1 MKIFII
7 GGAGYIGSHMVKA
20 AHKQGHKVITIDNLS
35 TGHKDSVLHGKFE
48 LCDILDTPKLESLFI
63 KYKPDA
69 VMHFAAFSLVGE
81 SSLDPYKYY
90 HNNVS
95 GALSL
100 LKVMNDTNC
109 DKLVF
114 SSSASIFGNP
124 ISIPINENHPKEPIN
139 AYGRS
144 KLMIEQILKDFNS
157 AYGLKYIS
165 LRYFNAAGNDSD
177 GELSEKH
184 NPETH
189 LLPLAMRAARGQS
202 KAFSIFG
209 NDYDT
214 KDGTCIRDYVYV
226 EDLAKIHLESLN
238 LLFDDKFQSSE
249 FNIGSGIGYSVKE
262 VINEIENIVGKKVS
276 VNYANRRPG
285 DPPVLISDGQKLLK
299 ELNSK
304 MVFSNLKK
312 IIETL

>member
-1 MKIFII
+1 M
-7 GGAGYIGSHMVKA
+7 
-20 AHKQGHKVITIDNLS
+20 
-35 TGHKDSVLHGKFE
+35 
-48 LCDILDTPKLESLFI
+48 
-63 KYKPDA
+63 
-69 VMHFAAFSLVGE
+69 
-81 SSLDPYKYY
+81 
-90 HNNVS
+90 
-95 GALSL
+95 
-100 LKVMNDTNC
+100 
-109 DKLVF
+109 
-114 SSSASIFGNP
+114 
-124 ISIPINENHPKEPIN
+124 
-139 AYGRS
+139 
-144 KLMIEQILKDFNS
+144 
-157 AYGLKYIS
+157 
-165 LRYFNAAGNDSD
+165 RYFNAAGNDSD

-189 LLPLAMRAARGQS
+189 LLPLVMKAVRGQS

-276 VNYANRRPG
+276 VNYADRRPG